1 MDTVTDDFHAET
13 VIAVAPAGVWAAVGD
28 PARMAR
34 WSPEGVTVRVLGTP
48 RVGARTVN
56 LNRRGV
62 VVWPTSST
70 IVRYE
75 AERVIAWSV
84 PASGTVWSLELE
96 PGPEPGSTRLVHRR
110 TLAGTKRPLIARMFA
125 PVIGGV
131 AGHDV
136 ELAAGMHR
144 TLAAIK
150 ADLERR

>member
-1 MDTVTDDFHAET
+1 MTDDFLAEIE
-13 VIAVAPAGVWAAVGD
+13 VDAPPVDVWAAVGD

-34 WSPEGVTVRVLGTP
+34 WSPEGVTVRVIGAP
-48 RVGARTVN
+48 RVGARTLN
-56 LNRRGV
+56 LNRRGA

-75 AERVIAWSV
+75 PERAIAWSV
-84 PASGTVWSLELE
+84 PASGTIWSLELE
-96 PGPEPGSTRLVHRR
+96 PGARPGTTRLVHRR
-110 TLAGTKRPLIARMFA
+110 ALAGPKRPVVARVFA

-136 ELAAGMHR
+136 ELAAGMHH

-150 ADLERR
+150 ADLERP